1 MNLHRYLKIFFA
13 CVFAMSALFITGCDV
28 EEDKP
33 QKTSAN
39 FADTYD
45 PNDTWL
51 VYWYVC
57 GSDLESDG
65 GAASGDIEEM
75 LEAKL
80 PDNVKVL
87 IQAGGANTWHNAVIK
102 SGQTNMLLY
111 DKDGLRELD
120 TFADANMGD
129 PATLAGFLQYG
140 KDNFQADHKVLIFW
154 DHGGGSALG
163 LCFDER
169 TNDPLDLNEIHDAF
183 AAVYDNSPENPPFE
197 VIGFDTC
204 LMATYELAND
214 LYGFSK
220 YMVASEELE
229 PGNGWEYT
237 GLLTALA
244 ENPAMSGAGLGQKIC
259 DSYYKGC
266 ESTWTEDNV
275 TLSVIDLSKVPQL
288 RTAYENFGIEALRL
302 SAQNPRQFFSNL
314 GRSASRSE
322 NYGGNTRESG
332 YYDMIDLADL
342 ASKSKDL
349 LPQSSAALIDAVED
363 AVVYKV
369 NGEYRNQGSGISGF
383 YPYDGGE
390 QMLAIYSQVYS
401 APLPQKCLYY
411 HLIYGVMPQEAEE
424 LLKGATVQQQT
435 PQPTQ
440 KQQIFDIAS
449 LEDTKIRIDKKN
461 NAYVKLNEAQM
472 DILSSVH
479 CLLAYVDV
487 ENDVVL
493 YLGSDS
499 NVNADWEKGTFTD
512 NFDGTWMMLNGY
524 PVYVE
529 VAADEENYTLYS
541 VPIKLNG
548 VRCNLEIAY
557 NFKNNE
563 YQILGA
569 RRKTAEGS
577 MPDKNLIKLKA
588 GDQITTLHYGMTIS
602 GDDNDFTE
610 VEVDTFTLDENPPV
624 FKDELIG
631 DGEYLYCFEFVAPN
645 NETATSEFVNFT
657 IKDDTITTNQLED

>member
-1 MNLHRYLKIFFA
+1 MNLHKYLKIFF
-13 CVFAMSALFITGCDV
+13 VFVFVMSALLITGCDV

-33 QKTSAN
+33 QKTSVN
-39 FADTYD
+39 FADTYN

-51 VYWYVC
+51 VYWYIC

-65 GAASGDIEEM
+65 GAASGDLQEM
-75 LEAKL
+75 LNAKL
-80 PDNVKVL
+80 PDNVQVL
-87 IQAGGANTWHNAVIK
+87 IQAGGANRWHNAVVK
-102 SGQTNMLLY
+102 SGKTNLLLY
-111 DKDGLRELD
+111 DKDGLRELETQPD
-120 TFADANMGD
+120 SNMGD

-140 KDNFQADHKVLIFW
+140 KDNFQADHKVFIFW
-154 DHGGGSALG
+154 DHGGGSAFG

-169 TNDPLDLNEIHDAF
+169 TGDPLSLNEIHDAF
-183 AAVYDNSPENPPFE
+183 AAVFNNSPENPPFE
-197 VIGFDTC
+197 VVGCDTC

-266 ESTWTEDNV
+266 EETWTEDNV
-275 TLSVIDLSKVPQL
+275 TLSVIDLSKIPQL
-288 RTAYENFGIEALRL
+288 RTAYENFGIEALKL
-302 SAQNPRQFFSNL
+302 SSENPKKFFSKL
-314 GRSASRSE
+314 GRSARNAE
-322 NYGGNTRESG
+322 NYGGNSKESG
-332 YYDMIDLADL
+332 YYDMIDLADM

-349 LPQSSAALIDAVED
+349 LPKSSVALIDAIDD

-369 NGEYRNQGSGISGF
+369 NGEYRDQGSGISGF
-383 YPYDGGE
+383 YPYDGGDE
-390 QMLAIYSQVYS
+390 IFQMYSQIYS
-401 APLPQKCLYY
+401 APLAQKCLYY
-411 HLIYGVMPQEAEE
+411 HLIYGVMPKEAEE
-424 LLKGATVQQQT
+424 LLKGATVQQQV
-435 PQPTQ
+435 PQSTQ
-440 KQQIFDIAS
+440 KQQIFDISS
-449 LEDTKIRIDKKN
+449 LEDIKIKIDKKN
-461 NAYVKLNEAQM
+461 NAYVKLTAEQM
-472 DILSSVH
+472 DILSSVR
-479 CLLAYVDV
+479 CVLAYVDV

-499 NVNADWEKGTFTD
+499 NIDADWDKGIFKD

-529 VAADEENYTLYS
+529 VIADEENYTLYS

-548 VRCNLEIAY
+548 VRCNLEVAY
-557 NFKNNE
+557 KFREKE

-569 RRKTAEGS
+569 RRRNADKN

-588 GDQITTLHYGMTIS
+588 GDTITTLHYGMTIS
-602 GDDNDFTE
+602 GNDNDFTE

-631 DGEYLYCFEFVAPN
+631 NGEYIYCFEFVTPN

-657 IKDDTITTNQLED
+657 IKDNTIITNQLED